1 MVGPLSSS
9 FAVGKPAKVRI
20 VSVDSEKGNIT
31 ASIRRAAPGFDIEI
45 ADISAVEIGSHV
57 EGVVTEIHKG
67 NALLSLKQS
76 NIRALLSLKNLANH
90 RNISIPQLQTS
101 LKVGEELNELVV
113 VTRNP
118 EKGIVIVANRPK
130 TRPTLEHKQVLKME
144 TVEIGQIVGGRALRH
159 FHSGTVLKFS
169 GKITGTLHPT
179 DASDD
184 YETGVP
190 FPVLDSII
198 KAAVV
203 SFDRDKKQLVVSTR
217 ASRIQ
222 PEDHPTI
229 VDREINGIEEL
240 KVGET
245 VRGFVKSIPEH
256 GLFVTLGRSIDA
268 RVQIKELFDEVGT
281 PAYIALDRRLILYL
295 YHPVCEGLAAS
306 LSSQPARQ
314 GSHPEVWQFFLL
326 NWPTITEH
334 LIQC

>member
-1 MVGPLSSS
+1 LVGPLNSS
-9 FAVGKPAKVRI
+9 FAVGKPVKVRI
-20 VSVDSEKGNIT
+20 ISVDSEKGNIT
-31 ASIRRAAPGFDIEI
+31 ASIRRAAPGFEIEI
-45 ADISAVEIGSHV
+45 ADISAVEIGSNV
-57 EGVVTEIHKG
+57 EGIVSEIHKN

-130 TRPTLEHKQVLKME
+130 TKPTLEHKQVLKIE

-190 FPVLDSII
+190 FTVLDSIV
-198 KAAVV
+198 KAAVI

-217 ASRIQ
+217 VSKTQ
-222 PEDHPTI
+222 PEDHPPI
-229 VDREINGIEEL
+229 VDREINSIEEL

-245 VRGFVKSIPEH
+245 IRGFVKSVPEH
-256 GLFVTLGRSIDA
+256 GLFVTLGRSIDG

-281 PAYIALDRRLILYL
+281 PAYIAFDLRLIIYL
-295 YHPVCEGLAAS
+295 YHLVCEGLATS
-306 LSSQPARQ
+306 LSSQPA
-314 GSHPEVWQFFLL
+314 
-326 NWPTITEH
+326 
-334 LIQC
+334 C